1 MKLFRLLCL
10 PCLGVPAAALSQTS
24 YPADGIFA
32 YIEAGRS
39 YKILGS
45 RDVRDGA
52 EIGVQR
58 VLVDAYLRKLAPT
71 IHEVETLY
79 VMGHQGNDL
88 RYGETHTLAL
98 GAMYGMRVDIGP
110 RQRYFA
116 EYSFGTQ
123 FDTVRSHG
131 LPSEFNVT
139 PTFLFGTVIP
149 GKRPVEIGVT
159 FTHISN
165 MYTQRPNFGL
175 DLAQVLVGVKV

>member
-1 MKLFRLLCL
+1 MAIPASCL
-10 PCLGVPAAALSQTS
+10 AQSV
-24 YPADGIFA
+24 YPSDGIFA
-32 YIEAGRS
+32 YIAAGRS

-52 EIGVQR
+52 SIGFQR
-58 VLVDAYLRKLAPT
+58 VLVDGYLKKLAPT
-71 IHEVETLY
+71 IHEVETVYFL
-79 VMGHQGNDL
+79 GHDGND
-88 RYGETHTLAL
+88 RKFGETHTLAA
-98 GAMYGMRVDIGP
+98 GAMYGLRVDFLP
-110 RQRYFA
+110 KQRYFI

-149 GKRPVEIGVT
+149 GRRPIELGIQ
-159 FTHISN
+159 FQHISN

-175 DLAQVLVGVKV
+175 DFVQILAGIRI